1 MRNSIQLRYWMF
13 VKGYEF
19 LPFTENMTKNIDKN
33 ISKNLSGKYNQKRLD
48 HAMQS

>member
-1 MRNSIQLRYWMF
+1 MF

-33 ISKNLSGKYNQKRLD
+33 IIKNLSGKYNQKRLD